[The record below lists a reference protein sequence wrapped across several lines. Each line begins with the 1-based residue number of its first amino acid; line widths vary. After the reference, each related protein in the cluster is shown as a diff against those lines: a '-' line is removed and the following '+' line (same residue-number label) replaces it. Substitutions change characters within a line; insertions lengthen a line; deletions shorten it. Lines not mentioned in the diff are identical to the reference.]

1 MTTDPRSDA
10 LPAGAR
16 RFGRG
21 GRVLPVALVQV
32 VGTVLASR
40 WSGGAGP
47 GTAGGPP
54 WAHRLGD
61 GVDPVALGPL
71 AWTLLVVGVL
81 VLPARWRWPVA
92 VLAVT
97 LATTIGYALVVSPRG
112 PFVAALTMA
121 LANAWFRG
129 HRVPVYVAAAVAQVV
144 LPSADTLTGRAPFP
158 TLTTMTLCLAWLTVT
173 IAVTELVR
181 VRVARAAD
189 ARRARL
195 AAEQQRAG
203 AERVRIARELHDS
216 VAHSMS
222 LITLQA
228 GVALHLGD
236 DLPEQTRESL
246 SSIRDS
252 SRQALVELRTI
263 LGVLRAVDAPTGT
276 SDRTPVSGLDR
287 VPALVDR
294 ARAAGVDVELHL
306 DGPVDDVGGVVSR
319 NAFRIVQESVTNVM
333 KHAADHRATVVVRV
347 GAEVVDI
354 EVTDVPTAAST
365 LGGAAQPDEVNRGDG
380 HRARHPA
387 PVIAHAVA
395 PGIDHLVHDD
405 RSGSEG
411 GHGNGLVGMRERA
424 AAVDGTLAV
433 GPTPDG
439 GWSVRARL
447 PIGERAATTTG
458 KQEENG

>member
-16 RFGRG
+16 RFGRV

-97 LATTIGYALVVSPRG
+97 LGTTIGYALVVSPRG

-189 ARRARL
+189 ARRSRL

-263 LGVLRAVDAPTGT
+263 LCVLRAVDAPTGT
-276 SDRTPVSGLDR
+276 SDRAPVSGLDR

-354 EVTDVPTAAST
+354 EVTDVPAASVARTAAPRPDDT
-365 LGGAAQPDEVNRGDG
+365 HGG
-380 HRARHPA
+380 
-387 PVIAHAVA
+387 
-395 PGIDHLVHDD
+395 
-405 RSGSEG
+405 S

-458 KQEENG
+458 KQEENR